1 MHTCRRHSHV
11 NVTEATGIMVGVH
24 LSMENSVWSLA
35 YSRDELEC
43 ISHDQGCV
51 FVLSHDVLGY
61 AFSIV

>member
-1 MHTCRRHSHV
+1 
-11 NVTEATGIMVGVH
+11 MVGVH

-61 AFSIV
+61 ASSIV